1 MTASAEFTQYVRK
14 PAVDATESECSAM
27 DFSLNEE
34 QQAIRDTCREFA
46 EQEIKPRAEEMD
58 RTGQFPYA
66 LIKHMGELGLLGLP
80 FPEKYGGAGADF
92 LSYCLAIEEISR
104 GDVSVGIT
112 MEAHTSLGTTPFYLF
127 GSEAQKQRYLPP
139 LASGQQL
146 WAFGLT
152 EPEAGSDSGGTATRA
167 TLRDGSWHINGSKAF
182 ITNAGTDIT
191 GGVTITAVTGKLS
204 NGRKEITNLIVPK
217 GTPGYVI
224 GNLYKK
230 MGWKASDTRPL
241 SFEDCVIPAEDIL
254 GQPGDGFKQ
263 FMQILDA
270 GRVAIAA
277 LSVGLAQACLDEALN
292 YAKTR
297 KQFGQPIGK
306 FQAIQFK
313 LADMDTE
320 IELARLMYYKA
331 AWLHMQGKPY
341 TREASIA
348 KLFASETAR
357 RAADQAV
364 QIHGG
369 YGFMDEYPVSRYWRS
384 VKVNEIGE
392 GTSEV
397 QRIII
402 AKHLGC

>member
-1 MTASAEFTQYVRK
+1 
-14 PAVDATESECSAM
+14 M
-27 DFSLNEE
+27 DFTLNEE
-34 QQAIRDTCREFA
+34 QLAIRATCREFA
-46 EQEIKPRAEEMD
+46 EQEIQPIAEQMD
-58 RTGQFPYA
+58 ATGLFPYA
-66 LIKHMGELGLLGLP
+66 LIRQMGELGLLGLP
-80 FPEKYGGAGADF
+80 FPEEYGGAGADF

-112 MEAHTSLGTTPFYLF
+112 MEAHTSLGAAPFYLF
-127 GSEAQKQRYLPP
+127 GNRQQQEQYLVP
-139 LASGQQL
+139 LVRGEQL

-152 EPEAGSDSGGTATRA
+152 EPEAGSDSAGTQTKAV
-167 TLRDGSWHINGSKAF
+167 LEDGQWHINGSKAF

-191 GGVTITAVTGKLS
+191 GGVTITAVTGLLPT
-204 NGRKEITNLIVPK
+204 GQKEITNIIVPRA
-217 GTPGYVI
+217 TTGYNI
-224 GNLYKK
+224 GNSYKK

-241 SFEDCVIPAEDIL
+241 SFEDCVVPGENIL
-254 GQPGDGFKQ
+254 GQRGDGFKQ
-263 FMQILDA
+263 FMQILDS

-277 LSVGLAQACLDEALN
+277 LSVGLAQACLDEALK
-292 YAKTR
+292 YAKQR
-297 KQFGQPIGK
+297 KQFGQPISK

-341 TREASIA
+341 AREASMA
-348 KLFASETAR
+348 KLFASETAK

-384 VKVNEIGE
+384 VKINEIGE

-397 QRIII
+397 QRMVI
-402 AKHLGC
+402 AKHLLS

>member
-1 MTASAEFTQYVRK
+1 
-14 PAVDATESECSAM
+14 M
-27 DFSLNEE
+27 DFGLNDE
-34 QQAIRDTCREFA
+34 QLAIRDTCRDFA
-46 EQEIKPRAEEMD
+46 EQEIRPHAEEMD
-58 RTGQFPYA
+58 ATSAFPYD
-66 LIKHMGELGLLGLP
+66 LIRQMGELGLLGLP
-80 FPEKYGGAGADF
+80 FPEEYGGAGADF

-112 MEAHTSLGTTPFYLF
+112 MEAHISLGASPFYLF
-127 GSEAQKQRYLPP
+127 GSQEQKERFLPP
-139 LASGQQL
+139 LARGAQL

-152 EPEAGSDSGGTATRA
+152 EPEAGSDSGGTQTRA
-167 TLRDGSWHINGSKAF
+167 VLQGGEWHIHGSKAF
-182 ITNAGTDIT
+182 ITNAGTDMT
-191 GGVTITAVTGKLS
+191 TGVTITAVTGTRPD
-204 NGRKEITNLIVPK
+204 GHKEITNIIVPR
-217 GTPGYVI
+217 GTPGYEI
-224 GNLYKK
+224 GKPYKK

-241 SFEDCVIPAEDIL
+241 AFEDCKVPAENIL
-254 GQPGDGFKQ
+254 GRRGDGFKQ
-263 FMQILDA
+263 FMQILDG
-270 GRVAIAA
+270 GRIAIAA
-277 LSVGLAQACLDEALN
+277 LSVGLAQACLDEALS
-292 YAKTR
+292 YARQR
-297 KQFGQPIGK
+297 KQFGQPISK

-341 TREASIA
+341 TREAAMA
-348 KLFASETAR
+348 KLFASEAAK

-397 QRIII
+397 QRMVI
-402 AKHLGC
+402 AKYLGC

>member
-1 MTASAEFTQYVRK
+1 
-14 PAVDATESECSAM
+14 M

-34 QQAIRDTCREFA
+34 QLAIRDTCREFA
-46 EQEIKPRAEEMD
+46 QQEIKPLAEEMD
-58 RTGQFPYA
+58 RTGAFPYP
-66 LIKHMGELGLLGLP
+66 LIHKMADLGLLGLP
-80 FPEKYGGAGADF
+80 FPEEYGGAGADF
-92 LSYCLAIEEISR
+92 LSYCIAIEEISR

-112 MEAHTSLGTTPFYLF
+112 MEAHTSLGASPFFLF
-127 GSEAQKQRYLPP
+127 GSEEQKQRFLAP
-139 LASGQQL
+139 LARGEQL

-152 EPEAGSDSGGTATRA
+152 EPEAGSDSGGTLTRA
-167 TLRDGSWHINGSKAF
+167 ALQHGYWHINGSKSF
-182 ITNAGTDIT
+182 ITNAGTDMT
-191 GGVTITAVTGKLS
+191 GGVTITAVTGMRPD
-204 NGRKEITNLIVPK
+204 GRKEITTIIVPK
-217 GTPGYVI
+217 NTPGYII
-224 GNLYKK
+224 GKPYKK

-241 SFEDCVIPAEDIL
+241 TFEDCVVPESDIL
-254 GQPGDGFKQ
+254 GQRGDGFKQ
-263 FMQILDA
+263 FMYILDA

-277 LSVGLAQACLDEALN
+277 LSVGLAQACLDEALS
-292 YAKTR
+292 YAKER
-297 KQFGQPIGK
+297 KQFGQTISK
-306 FQAIQFK
+306 FQVTQFK

-331 AWLHMQGKPY
+331 AWLQMQGKPY
-341 TREASIA
+341 AREASMA
-348 KLFASETAR
+348 KLFASETAK

-397 QRIII
+397 QRMVI

>member
-1 MTASAEFTQYVRK
+1 
-14 PAVDATESECSAM
+14 M

-34 QQAIRDTCREFA
+34 QLAIRDTCREFA
-46 EQEIKPRAEEMD
+46 QQEIKPLAEEMD
-58 RTGQFPYA
+58 RTGAFPYP
-66 LIKHMGELGLLGLP
+66 LIHKMADLGLLGLP
-80 FPEKYGGAGADF
+80 FPEEYGGAGADF
-92 LSYCLAIEEISR
+92 ISYCIAIEEISR

-112 MEAHTSLGTTPFYLF
+112 MEAHTSLGASPFFLF
-127 GSEAQKQRYLPP
+127 GSEEQKQRFLAP
-139 LASGQQL
+139 LARGEQL

-152 EPEAGSDSGGTATRA
+152 EPEAGSDSGGTLTRA
-167 TLRDGSWHINGSKAF
+167 ALQHGYWHINGSKSF
-182 ITNAGTDIT
+182 ITNAGTDMT
-191 GGVTITAVTGKLS
+191 GGVTITAVTGMRPD
-204 NGRKEITNLIVPK
+204 GRKEITTIIVPK
-217 GTPGYVI
+217 NTPGYII
-224 GNLYKK
+224 GKPYKK

-241 SFEDCVIPAEDIL
+241 TFEDCVVPESDIL
-254 GQPGDGFKQ
+254 GQRGDGFKQ
-263 FMQILDA
+263 FMYILDA

-277 LSVGLAQACLDEALN
+277 LSVGLAQACLDEALS
-292 YAKTR
+292 YAKER
-297 KQFGQPIGK
+297 KQFGQTISK
-306 FQAIQFK
+306 FQVTQFK

-331 AWLHMQGKPY
+331 AWLQMQGKPY
-341 TREASIA
+341 AREASMA
-348 KLFASETAR
+348 KLFASETAK

-397 QRIII
+397 QRMVI

>member
-1 MTASAEFTQYVRK
+1 
-14 PAVDATESECSAM
+14 M
-27 DFSLNEE
+27 DFTLNEE
-34 QQAIRDTCREFA
+34 QLAIRETCREFA
-46 EQEIKPRAEEMD
+46 EQEIKPLAEEMD
-58 RTGQFPYA
+58 RSGEFPYE
-66 LIKHMGELGLLGLP
+66 IIRQMGELGLLGLP
-80 FPEKYGGAGADF
+80 FPEENGGAGADF
-92 LSYCLAIEEISR
+92 LSYCIAIEEISR

-112 MEAHTSLGTTPFYLF
+112 MEAHTSLGASPFYLF
-127 GSEAQKQRYLPP
+127 GSEEQKERYLLP
-139 LASGQQL
+139 LARGEQL

-152 EPEAGSDSGGTATRA
+152 EPEAGSDSGGTQTRA
-167 TLRDGSWHINGSKAF
+167 VLREGCWHINGSKNF
-182 ITNAGTDIT
+182 ITNAGTDMT
-191 GGVTITAVTGKLS
+191 GGVTITAVTGKQPD
-204 NGRKEITNLIVPK
+204 GRNEITNIIVPM
-217 GTPGYVI
+217 GTPGYII
-224 GNLYKK
+224 GNAYKK
-230 MGWKASDTRPL
+230 MGWRASDTRPL
-241 SFEDCVIPAEDIL
+241 TFEDCSVPECNIL
-254 GQPGDGFKQ
+254 GQRGDGFKQ

-277 LSVGLAQACLDEALN
+277 LSVGLAQACFDEALS
-292 YAKTR
+292 YAKAR
-297 KQFGQPIGK
+297 KQFGKHLSK

-313 LADMDTE
+313 LADMDAE

-348 KLFASETAR
+348 KLFASETAK

-397 QRIII
+397 QRMLI
-402 AKHLGC
+402 AKLLGC

>member
-1 MTASAEFTQYVRK
+1 
-14 PAVDATESECSAM
+14 M

-34 QQAIRDTCREFA
+34 QLAIRDTCREFA
-46 EQEIKPRAEEMD
+46 EQEIKPLAEEMD

-66 LIKHMGELGLLGLP
+66 LIKQMGELGLLGLP

-112 MEAHTSLGTTPFYLF
+112 MEAHTSLGATPFYLF
-127 GSEAQKQRYLPP
+127 GNEKQKQQYLLS

-146 WAFGLT
+146 WSFGLT
-152 EPEAGSDSGGTATRA
+152 EPEAGSDSGGTQTRA
-167 TLRDGSWHINGSKAF
+167 VLRSGHWHINGSKAF

-191 GGVTITAVTGKLS
+191 GGVTITAMTGIQP
-204 NGRKEITNLIVPK
+204 NGRKEITNIIVPK
-217 GTPGYVI
+217 DTPGYSI
-224 GNLYKK
+224 GKSYKK

-241 SFEDCVIPAEDIL
+241 TFEDCVIPEQDIL

-270 GRVAIAA
+270 GRIAIAA
-277 LSVGLAQACLDEALN
+277 LSTGLAQACLDEALE
-292 YAKTR
+292 YARTR
-297 KQFGQPIGK
+297 KQFGQPISK

-341 TREASIA
+341 SREASMA
-348 KLFASETAR
+348 KLFASETAK

-384 VKVNEIGE
+384 VKANEIGE

-397 QRIII
+397 QRMVI
-402 AKHLGC
+402 AKHLKC

>member
-1 MTASAEFTQYVRK
+1 
-14 PAVDATESECSAM
+14 M
-27 DFSLNEE
+27 DFTLNEE
-34 QQAIRDTCREFA
+34 QAAIRETCRDFA
-46 EQEIKPRAEEMD
+46 EQEIKPLAEEMD
-58 RTGQFPYA
+58 RTGQFPYE
-66 LIKHMGELGLLGLP
+66 IVRKMGELGLLGLP
-80 FPEKYGGAGADF
+80 FPEEYGGAGADF

-104 GDVSVGIT
+104 GDVSIGIT
-112 MEAHTSLGTTPFYLF
+112 MEAHTSLGASPFYLF
-127 GSEAQKQRYLPP
+127 GSQQQKEQYLVP
-139 LASGQQL
+139 LARGEKL

-152 EPEAGSDSGGTATRA
+152 EPEAGSDSGGTQTRA
-167 TLRDGSWHINGSKAF
+167 VLRDGYWHINGSKAF

-191 GGVTITAVTGKLS
+191 GGVTITAVTGRRPDRR
-204 NGRKEITNLIVPK
+204 NEITNIIVPK
-217 GTPGYVI
+217 DTPGYTI
-224 GNLYKK
+224 GNAYKK

-241 SFEDCVIPAEDIL
+241 TFDDCVIPEGDIL
-254 GQPGDGFKQ
+254 GKRGDGFKQ

-270 GRVAIAA
+270 GRIAIAA
-277 LSVGLAQACLDEALN
+277 LSVGLAQACLDEALA
-292 YAKTR
+292 YAKER
-297 KQFGQPIGK
+297 KQFGQPISK

-331 AWLHMQGKPY
+331 AWLHMQDKPY
-341 TREASIA
+341 RREASMA
-348 KLFASETAR
+348 KLFASETAK

-397 QRIII
+397 QRMLI
-402 AKHLGC
+402 AKLLGC